1 MDLTTNCSTARRA
14 SLRARSSTTAIPIRY
29 SDKIG
34 GPIWTSQ
41 PTVRLQDGPVCE
53 REALR
58 PRFPSHTATKLERSC
73 VIPTMEI
80 RKRMEF
86 SRLRL
91 TKQLKGTH
99 TGKVMVNNVIQ
110 IVRKYHTNSFHGLPG

>member
-14 SLRARSSTTAIPIRY
+14 SLRARSSTTAIPIPY

-34 GPIWTSQ
+34 
-41 PTVRLQDGPVCE
+41 E
-53 REALR
+53 
-58 PRFPSHTATKLERSC
+58 SC

-91 TKQLKGTH
+91 TKRLKGTH